1 MIGGSSVLALAT
13 TDCEANSGGFI
24 GQPVNTLTSFAY
36 VFTGAALIVRGVRR
50 QSRARRADF
59 VYGTLLV
66 GVGLGSMAFHG
77 PQPRGSQ
84 ALHDAPILAALYFIL
99 VHNLA
104 DVGRIQHGESTFL
117 AGVIP
122 VAVVAS
128 APAVGP
134 AASGALAIAVVA
146 SEVVAYRSEQRSRAG
161 SKVIVG
167 LMVVAGV
174 AYLLGRTGSPLCHPD
189 SPVQLHGL
197 WHLLSA
203 AALGGWGWMSPHSD
217 SEPLEGR
224 PTWRR

>member
-13 TDCEANSGGFI
+13 TDCEANRGGFI

-77 PQPRGSQ
+77 PQPRGSR

-104 DVGRIQHGESTFL
+104 TLGLIHRSERTFV

-122 VAVVAS
+122 VAFVAS
-128 APAVGP
+128 APTVGP

-146 SEVVAYRSEQRSRAG
+146 SEVFAYSEQRSRAG
-161 SKVIVG
+161 SKAIVG
-167 LMVVAGV
+167 LVVVAGG
-174 AYLLGRTGSPLCHPD
+174 AYLLGRTGSPLCNPD
-189 SPVQLHGL
+189 SPIQLHGL

-203 AALGGWGWMSPHSD
+203 AALGSWGWMSLQPD
-217 SEPLEGR
+217 SGPLDR
-224 PTWRR
+224 RSTWQG